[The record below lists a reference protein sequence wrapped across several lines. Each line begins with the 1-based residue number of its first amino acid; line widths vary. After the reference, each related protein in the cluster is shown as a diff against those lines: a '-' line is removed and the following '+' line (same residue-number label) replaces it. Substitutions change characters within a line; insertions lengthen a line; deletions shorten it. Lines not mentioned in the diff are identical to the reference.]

1 MNEHRRNVFR
11 LGCLLVGACLAL
23 GCGGGDDPNAAIAKV
38 NSTNLQRLSNLY
50 SSFQMDHD
58 WRGPA
63 DEEEF
68 KAFLKG
74 YNPRKLT
81 RIGIDPASIDAL
93 FVSQRD
99 GQLFKVR
106 YGVRGSAMGSSEP
119 VVFESEGVDGARQ
132 VGFLDM
138 VQRDV
143 AEPEYTQLWEGKV
156 TASAPDPNT
165 GRPR

>member
-1 MNEHRRNVFR
+1 MTVRR
-11 LGCLLVGACLAL
+11 ACCVVAAFFTA

-38 NSTNLQRLSNLY
+38 NSTNLQRLANLY

-68 KAFLKG
+68 KLFLKG
-74 YNPRKLT
+74 YNPKKLT

-93 FVSQRD
+93 FVSERD
-99 GQLFKVR
+99 GQPFKVR

-138 VQRDV
+138 VQREV
-143 AEPEYTQLWEGKV
+143 AEPEYTQLWEGK
-156 TASAPDPNT
+156 APAKAPDPNS